1 MADDSFIPAESLEA
15 FKSALDSVNAN
26 YEYIAYPGVTHSFTS
41 KAADEYGE
49 KFDMPLAYNSGR
61 MQSPGRVCWS
71 CWGRFLGSPAGETIS
86 MIVFYVP
93 FS

>member
-41 KAADEYGE
+41 KTAPSYDRNKAWLIC
-49 KFDMPLAYNSGR
+49 PLYA
-61 MQSPGRVCWS
+61 
-71 CWGRFLGSPAGETIS
+71 
-86 MIVFYVP
+86 
-93 FS
+93 